1 MLSVACAV
9 RTEGETCAE
18 ARVVVSALAAKPR
31 TIGGLEVVA
40 GRALD
45 AAIEQ
50 IAQMAYKQCRPQTS
64 IPYDADWRHEMVP
77 VFVKRALRE
86 ALQGA

>member
-1 MLSVACAV
+1 
-9 RTEGETCAE
+9 
-18 ARVVVSALAAKPR
+18 VVSALAAKPK
-31 TIGGLEVVA
+31 TVGGLDALV

-45 AAIEQ
+45 EAALEQ
-50 IAQMAYKQCRPQTS
+50 VARIAYQQCRPQTS